1 MHLPLKL
8 CPDKYM
14 VTIKPKSRKRPSAAR
29 SKSAPRRI
37 GVART
42 LSKLGI
48 ASRTVAAQWVT
59 AGRVAVNGRI
69 VRDPETPV
77 VAERDRITVDGRTPR
92 AAEKRHVMLNKPRG
106 LVTTARDEQG
116 RATVY
121 SCFTAEQDR
130 GLAPVGRLDKAS
142 EGLLLFSNDS
152 EWASRLL
159 DPAAHLSKL
168 YHVQVDALV
177 DADQLARMRNGIS
190 LEDGSVMGV
199 STARLLRRGE
209 KNCWLEIALQEG
221 KNRQIR
227 RIAEAL
233 GLKVLRLVRVAVGP
247 LILEGLA
254 KGESREL
261 SETELREIEEALI
274 GGERQAQHS

>member
-1 MHLPLKL
+1 MNPEKT
-8 CPDKYM
+8 KQ
-14 VTIKPKSRKRPSAAR
+14 KSRKPPSA
-29 SKSAPRRI
+29 APRRI
-37 GVART
+37 GVARV

-48 ASRTVAAQWVT
+48 ASRTVAAQWVA
-59 AGRVAVNGRI
+59 AGRVAVNGKI

-77 VAERDRITVDGRTPR
+77 VVERDRITVDARSLR
-92 AAEKRHVMLNKPRG
+92 AAVKRYVMLNKPRG
-106 LVTTARDEQG
+106 LVTTVRDEQG

-121 SCFTAEQDR
+121 GCFMAERDR

-177 DADQLARMRNGIS
+177 DADQLARMRHGIR
-190 LEDGSVMGV
+190 LEDGTVMGV
-199 STARLLRRGE
+199 GAARLLRSGE
-209 KNCWLEIALQEG
+209 KNSWLEITLQEG

-227 RIAEAL
+227 RIVEAL

-247 LILEGLA
+247 LLLGGLA

-261 SETELREIEEALI
+261 SGDELRAIEVALS
-274 GGERQAQHS
+274 GGGFGKKRE

>member
-1 MHLPLKL
+1 MSP
-8 CPDKYM
+8 M
-14 VTIKPKSRKRPSAAR
+14 TTKPKYRKQTAAC
-29 SKSAPRRI
+29 SDTAPRRT

-48 ASRTVAAQWVT
+48 ASRTVAAQWVA
-59 AGRVAVNGRI
+59 AGRVAINGKI
-69 VRDPETPV
+69 IYDPETPV
-77 VAERDRITVDGRTPR
+77 VAERDRVTMDGRPLR
-92 AAEKRHVMLNKPRG
+92 AVAKRYVMLNKPRG

-159 DPAAHLSKL
+159 DPAAHLSKF

-177 DADQLARMRNGIS
+177 DSQRLARMRQGVRLANGAVM
-190 LEDGSVMGV
+190 SVGA
-199 STARLLRRGE
+199 ARLLRSGE
-209 KNCWLEIALQEG
+209 KNSWVEIALHEG

-227 RIAEAL
+227 RIVEAL
-233 GLKVLRLVRVAVGP
+233 GMKVLRLVRIGVGP
-247 LILEGLA
+247 LLLGELA

-261 SETELREIEEALI
+261 RESELREIEEALV
-274 GGERQAQHS
+274 GGER

>member
-1 MHLPLKL
+1 M
-8 CPDKYM
+8 
-14 VTIKPKSRKRPSAAR
+14 TSKPTSRKQPSVAR
-29 SKSAPRRI
+29 SSTAPRRI
-37 GVART
+37 GVARI

-48 ASRTVAAQWVT
+48 ASRTVAAQWVA

-69 VRDPETPV
+69 VRDPETSV
-77 VAERDRITVDGRTPR
+77 VAERDRVTVDGRPLQ
-92 AAEKRHVMLNKPRG
+92 AAEKRYVMLNKPRG

-121 SCFTAEQDR
+121 SCFTDEQDR

-177 DADQLARMRNGIS
+177 DADQLVRMHNGIR

-199 STARLLRRGE
+199 GAARLLRRGE
-209 KNCWLEIALQEG
+209 KNCWLEITLQEG

-247 LILEGLA
+247 LLLGGLA

-261 SETELREIEEALI
+261 NRDELRTIEAALSS
-274 GGERQAQHS
+274 GGFGKKRE

>member
-1 MHLPLKL
+1 MATKHNPR
-8 CPDKYM
+8 
-14 VTIKPKSRKRPSAAR
+14 KPPHAAIRNSAL
-29 SKSAPRRI
+29 RRI
-37 GVART
+37 GVARV

-48 ASRTVAAQWVT
+48 ASRSVAMQWVA

-69 VRDPETPV
+69 VHDPETPV
-77 VAERDRITVDGRTPR
+77 VAEHDRITVDGQPLR
-92 AAEKRHVMLNKPRG
+92 AAEKRYVLLNKPRG

-121 SCFTAEQDR
+121 SCFTAEQDLA
-130 GLAPVGRLDKAS
+130 LAPVGRLDKAS

-177 DADQLARMRNGIS
+177 GADQLASMRNGIR
-190 LEDGSVMGV
+190 LEDGTVMGV
-199 STARLLRRGE
+199 SAARILRGGE

-247 LILEGLA
+247 LLLGDLA

-261 SETELREIEEALI
+261 SETELQELEAAVI
-274 GGERQAQHS
+274 GGERQE

>member
-1 MHLPLKL
+1 MTTN
-8 CPDKYM
+8 Y
-14 VTIKPKSRKRPSAAR
+14 KSHKRR
-29 SKSAPRRI
+29 STPRRI
-37 GVART
+37 GVARV

-48 ASRTVAAQWVT
+48 ASRTVAAQWVA

-69 VRDPETPV
+69 VHDPETPV
-77 VAERDRITVDGRTPR
+77 VAERDRITVDGRPMR
-92 AAEKRHVMLNKPRG
+92 AAEKRYVMLNKPRS
-106 LVTTARDEQG
+106 LVTTARDEHG

-121 SCFTAEQDR
+121 CCFTSEQDR

-177 DADQLARMRNGIS
+177 SADQLTRMRNGICMQ
-190 LEDGSVMGV
+190 DGTILGV
-199 STARLLRRGE
+199 GAARLLRSGE
-209 KNCWLEIALQEG
+209 KNSWLEITLHEG

-227 RIAEAL
+227 RIVEAL

-247 LILEGLA
+247 LLLGGLA

-261 SETELREIEEALI
+261 SGNELRAIEEALS
-274 GGERQAQHS
+274 GGGFGKKRE

>member
-1 MHLPLKL
+1 
-8 CPDKYM
+8 
-14 VTIKPKSRKRPSAAR
+14 VTARHKSRKPP
-29 SKSAPRRI
+29 SAPRRI
-37 GVART
+37 GVARV

-48 ASRTVAAQWVT
+48 ASRTVAGRWVA
-59 AGRVAVNGRI
+59 AGRVAINGRI
-69 VRDPETPV
+69 VHDPETSV
-77 VAERDRITVDGRTPR
+77 VVERDRITVDGGPLR
-92 AAEKRHVMLNKPRG
+92 AAEKRYVMLNKPRG
-106 LVTTARDEQG
+106 LVTTVRDEQG

-121 SCFTAEQDR
+121 SCFTDEQDH

-142 EGLLLFSNDS
+142 EGLLLFSNDG

-159 DPAAHLSKL
+159 DPAAHLTKL

-177 DADQLARMRNGIS
+177 GADQLARMHNGIRMD
-190 LEDGSVMGV
+190 DGTVMGV
-199 STARLLRRGE
+199 GAAQILRSGE

-247 LILEGLA
+247 LRLGTLA
-254 KGESREL
+254 KGESRVL
-261 SETELREIEEALI
+261 SETELRELEETVA
-274 GGERQAQHS
+274 GECQGQR

>member
-1 MHLPLKL
+1 MNPVKA
-8 CPDKYM
+8 
-14 VTIKPKSRKRPSAAR
+14 KPKYRKQPFAAR
-29 SKSAPRRI
+29 SSTVPRRI
-37 GVART
+37 GVARV

-48 ASRTVAAQWVT
+48 ASRTVAAQWVA

-77 VAERDRITVDGRTPR
+77 VAERDRISVDGRPLR
-92 AAEKRHVMLNKPRG
+92 RAEKRYVMLNKPRG

-121 SCFTAEQDR
+121 SCFTAEQYL

-177 DADQLARMRNGIS
+177 GADQLTRMHNGIR
-190 LEDGSVMGV
+190 LEDGTVMGV
-199 STARLLRRGE
+199 GAARQLRSGE
-209 KNCWLEIALQEG
+209 KNSWLEITLHEG

-227 RIAEAL
+227 RIVEAL

-247 LILEGLA
+247 LLLGGLA

-261 SETELREIEEALI
+261 SGDELRAIEEALS
-274 GGERQAQHS
+274 GGGFGKKRE